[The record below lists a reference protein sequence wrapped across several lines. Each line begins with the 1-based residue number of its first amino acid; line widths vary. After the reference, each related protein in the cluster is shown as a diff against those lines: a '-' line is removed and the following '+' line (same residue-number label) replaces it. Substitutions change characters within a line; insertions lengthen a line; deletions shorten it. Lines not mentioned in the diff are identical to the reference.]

1 MIRNLIEEQADWRV
15 TAEASDGLEAVE
27 KAKMDCPD
35 LAILEIS
42 MSKMNG
48 IEAARQIV
56 TSCPRT
62 IILADSFH
70 DFRRFGDELSKSGIH
85 GFVLKSR
92 IATDLVPAIEA
103 VLNGGTWF
111 DEAREHA

>member
-1 MIRNLIEEQADWRV
+1 
-15 TAEASDGLEAVE
+15 
-27 KAKMDCPD
+27 MDCPD
-35 LAILEIS
+35 LAILELS
-42 MSKMNG
+42 MSKING

-56 TSCPRT
+56 TYCPWT
-62 IILADSFH
+62 IILADNFH
-70 DFRRFGDELSKSGIH
+70 DFRRFGDELGRSGVR